1 MINSKKNPHE
11 KFLFETISYE
21 ENQKEIKNLDIKK
34 ASQQNDILKKKSKQ
48 KNIKIPTTVQTFCI
62 IV

>member
-34 ASQQNDILKKKSKQ
+34 ASQQNDILKKKANKKTLKFQLLCKLFAS
-48 KNIKIPTTVQTFCI
+48 
-62 IV
+62 